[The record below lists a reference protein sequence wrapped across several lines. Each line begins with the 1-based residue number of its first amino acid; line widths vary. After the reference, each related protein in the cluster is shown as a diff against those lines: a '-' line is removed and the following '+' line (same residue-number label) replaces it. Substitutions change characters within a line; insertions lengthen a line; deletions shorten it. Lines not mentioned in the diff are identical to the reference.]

1 MPEEIIHGPPRLVR
15 GRAIRLRPVR
25 CRMAR
30 TSRAMTGKECRAMT
44 GKECRTTT
52 GKGCRGHDGER
63 ITSRRQGPLV
73 SGSYH
78 TGQTHL
84 RRSPE
89 ACPRSESMPRFRAFP
104 GGVPVVQRQV
114 FILTHGPLPLTAI
127 FHRLEGNVACAST
140 TRSIS
145 TTEIRVKVIPT
156 TEPGKI
162 HRSVVTR

>member
-1 MPEEIIHGPPRLVR
+1 MRIFGVTDARGNYPWPSPTCSREGHPIKARAVPDGPGHDGKRMP
-15 GRAIRLRPVR
+15 
-25 CRMAR
+25 
-30 TSRAMTGKECRAMT
+30 
-44 GKECRTTT
+44 

-63 ITSRRQGPLV
+63 ITSRRQRPLV
-73 SGSYH
+73 SGISH